1 MPSLP
6 ADTAA
11 AAYAVLADHYDLL
24 TGHYRH
30 DLWLERL
37 EALALDHGLRG
48 RRLLDVGC
56 GTGKSFLPMV
66 ARGYQV
72 TACDLSPEMVLRAR
86 AAAPARVTVFQADM
100 RNLRGV
106 GPFDLVTCLDDAV
119 NYLLDEDEL
128 LAAFCSFASVL
139 SPGGVLV
146 FDCNTLATYRSSYTS
161 AWVVEADDAF
171 LCWHGHGLVEDSD
184 GLTASATVEV
194 FTRRSSDLW
203 RRGRSLHRQRH
214 WPAPV
219 VMATLANAG
228 LSCAAIRG
236 QRIGAVLE
244 PVPDE
249 ERHTKT
255 VYVARREFA
264 MPGSVDEG
272 GEA

>member
-1 MPSLP
+1 MATLP
-6 ADTAA
+6 ADAAA

-72 TACDLSPEMVLRAR
+72 TACDLSPEMVLRAQ
-86 AAAPARVTVFQADM
+86 AVAPPGVNVFQADM
-100 RNLRGV
+100 RCLPRI
-106 GPFDLVTCLDDAV
+106 GPFDVVTCLDDAV

-128 LAAFCSFASVL
+128 LAAFRSFASVL
-139 SPGGVLV
+139 CSDGVVV

-161 AWVVEADDAF
+161 AWVVQDDDAF
-171 LCWHGHGLVEDSD
+171 LCWHGHGLVEDRD
-184 GLTASATVEV
+184 VLTASATVEV
-194 FTRRSSDLW
+194 FTRRSADLW

-214 WPAPV
+214 WRAPV
-219 VMATLANAG
+219 VMATLAQAG

-236 QRIGAVLE
+236 QRVGAVLE
-244 PVPDE
+244 GVADE

-255 VYVARREFA
+255 VYVARRDFTA
-264 MPGSVDEG
+264 PSSVDEG
-272 GEA
+272 GDA